1 MANFM
6 ANLLSG
12 SGKIDKT
19 ATPDAAPRPTTPT
32 KQAQDQD
39 FLEPVA
45 TPQGS
50 PSKKTTVPGAHDLPS
65 AFDNALKLSNAPILE
80 SPVKLTRPQSVVTP
94 LSPGKSNALPLEDSF
109 NSNIDDSV
117 VHKSGGGSPNS
128 PLKKQGQENT
138 PPPARLG
145 VFEATHHHNQAAM
158 ARHEVYQTS
167 RPTTPAKKFNTAR
180 GLTPEEIE
188 ILKKPNVRRMVNVT
202 QLCACPCT
210 IFSPRHPTDTRS

>member
-12 SGKIDKT
+12 GSKGDKT
-19 ATPDAAPRPTTPT
+19 SLVDTAPRPSTPT
-32 KQAQDQD
+32 RQGQRPD
-39 FLEPVA
+39 FLDPQA

-50 PSKKTTVPGAHDLPS
+50 PSKRTTVPGAHDLPS
-65 AFDNALKLSNAPILE
+65 AFDNALKLSNAPLLE

-94 LSPGKSNALPLEDSF
+94 LSPGKSNAQPLEDSF
-109 NSNIDDSV
+109 TSNIDDSV
-117 VHKSGGGSPNS
+117 VHKSGGGSPVS

-138 PPPARLG
+138 PPPSRLG
-145 VFEATHHHNQAAM
+145 IFEASHTHNHAALS
-158 ARHEVYQTS
+158 RHEVYQTS

-180 GLTPEEIE
+180 GLTPEELE

-202 QLCACPCT
+202 QLCMCFRVV
-210 IFSPRHPTDTRS
+210 FSPAPS